1 MEVTEGD
8 NQQDKVQE
16 KIDKIMDDREAA
28 ET

>member
-16 KIDKIMDDREAA
+16 KIYKIMDDWGAA
-28 ET
+28 AP